1 MAITQT
7 LSEGLKREFEVI
19 ITNSEL
25 NKLVD
30 EKLNNI
36 AKEANLPGFRPGK
49 VPVSVVKNRFGKQV
63 LGEVVKESV
72 DNVTKDTMEKN
83 KLTPSSQPKIEI
95 ISFEEG
101 EDLKA
106 RLSVEIMPEFEIP
119 DLSNLEI
126 IKPIVKVTD
135 KDIND
140 AVEKIAKEN
149 IGTKTIKKDRSAKK
163 GDTVVIDFL
172 GKVDGIPF
180 EGGEAKGHNLKLGSN
195 SFIPG
200 FEDGLVGSKVGK
212 KVSVAVTFPED
223 YQAKNLAGKK
233 AVFETTINEIKEDV
247 ELVINDE
254 FAKTL
259 GMADLKALK
268 SAVADQITKQH
279 DQASREKSKRQIL
292 DKLADN
298 ISFDLPETLEKE
310 EYNNICKAMNPNAK
324 PDEASKDYI
333 KNQEPEPDKGM
344 KKEEKQDASEIAKR
358 RVRLGLLLSEIG
370 RKNNIKVEEE
380 DTRNAMM
387 KEIQKY
393 PGQEKQVMDYFKNNP
408 EAQQQL
414 SGPIFEDKI
423 IDFILELA
431 NTKEKVV
438 SLDELYKE
446 EELDLKKEA
455 DKAKKSNKLVVK
467 NKVKK
472 SSKKVNKK

>member
-106 RLSVEIMPEFEIP
+106 KLSVEIMPEFEIP

-233 AVFETTINEIKEDV
+233 AIFETTINEIKEDV

-467 NKVKK
+467 NKTKK

>member
-1 MAITQT
+1 MGITQT
-7 LSEGLKREFEVI
+7 LSEGLKREFEVV
-19 ITNSEL
+19 ITSLEIS
-25 NKLVD
+25 KLVN
-30 EKLNNI
+30 EKLSNI
-36 AKEANLPGFRPGK
+36 AKEATLPGFRPGK

-63 LGEVVKESV
+63 LGEVVRESV
-72 DNVTKDTMEKN
+72 DSATKEVMEKN

-95 ISFEEG
+95 VSFEDG

-106 RLSVEIMPEFEIP
+106 KLSVEIMPDFEIP
-119 DLSNLEI
+119 DLSSLDI
-126 IKPIVKVTD
+126 IKHVVK
-135 KDIND
+135 INDNEVDD
-140 AVEKIAKEN
+140 AVEKIAKDN
-149 IGTKTIKKDRSAKK
+149 IGTSAIKKARAAKA

-172 GKVDGIPF
+172 GTVDGKPF

-200 FEDGLVGSKVGK
+200 FEDGLIGAVKGK
-212 KVSVAVTFPED
+212 KIDVKVTFPDD

-233 AVFETTINEIKEDV
+233 ANFATIINEIKEDID
-247 ELVINDE
+247 LKIDDD

-259 GMADLKALK
+259 GMEDLSALK
-268 SAVADQITKQH
+268 KGVLEQMGKQH

-292 DKLADN
+292 DKLAETV
-298 ISFDLPETLEKE
+298 SFELPETLEKE
-310 EYNNICKAMNPNAK
+310 EYNSICKSMNPNAQ
-324 PDEASKDYI
+324 PDNE
-333 KNQEPEPDKGM
+333 NNEPESDKGM
-344 KKEEKQDASEIAKR
+344 TKDEKLDASEIAKR

-431 NTKEKVV
+431 NTKEKTISVE
-438 SLDELYKE
+438 DLYKQE
-446 EELDLKKEA
+446 DLDLKKEA
-455 DKAKKSNKLVVK
+455 EKAKKSNKLVTNKKTKKSAPKIK
-467 NKVKK
+467 NKD
-472 SSKKVNKK
+472 KV

>member
-106 RLSVEIMPEFEIP
+106 KLSVEIMPEFEIP

-126 IKPIVKVTD
+126 IKPIVKVSD

-233 AVFETTINEIKEDV
+233 AIFETTINEIKEDV

-268 SAVADQITKQH
+268 SAVSDQITKQH

>member
-106 RLSVEIMPEFEIP
+106 KLSVEIMPEFEIP

-126 IKPIVKVTD
+126 IKPIVKVSD

-233 AVFETTINEIKEDV
+233 AIFETTINEIKEDV

-298 ISFDLPETLEKE
+298 ISFDLPETLERE